1 MDGGGFARRLRLLA
15 VACLVSLLLAEVLVR
30 ALGLAPPLGRQY
42 RNFMADP
49 DLPFRIRPNSVER
62 GLAPSKE
69 FRFEYRHNSQ
79 GLRDVEHAAGKPPG
93 VFRIVAVGDSFTY
106 GVGAAFDE
114 TYLAVMERQLNAR
127 TGAHPRVETVRAGVP
142 RYYPETQR
150 IWLER
155 HGMAYQPDLVLVGFL
170 PNDVFDTLQG
180 LDAIA
185 VDPSGYLK
193 TREAR
198 ALPAWI
204 TWVFRFSHVGRLAVR
219 TALNLRHR
227 GDAGP
232 QWDEVYRSGGPYEP
246 AWLNVEGELG
256 RMAALVRAAGAKLV
270 VLHIPQLGPWDTT
283 RAYPARR
290 LAAWAEA
297 QGDVG
302 FIDALPAL
310 QAAAAQSPTPL
321 YFPLDGHCTSAGY
334 RVIGDLLATVL
345 ASRGEVP

>member
-1 MDGGGFARRLRLLA
+1 MAAGMVGRRLRLLA
-15 VACLVSLLLAEVLVR
+15 VACLVSLVLAEVLVR
-30 ALGLAPPLGRQY
+30 VLGLAPPLGRQY
-42 RNFMADP
+42 RHFMADP

-79 GLRDVEHAAGKPPG
+79 GLRDVEHTREKPEG
-93 VFRIVAVGDSFTY
+93 AFRIVAVGDSFTY
-106 GVGAAFDE
+106 GIGAAFDE
-114 TYLAVMERQLNAR
+114 SYLAVMERQLNAR
-127 TGAHPRVETVRAGVP
+127 AGVHPRVETVRAGVP
-142 RYYPETQR
+142 RYFPQTQR

-155 HGMAYQPDLVLVGFL
+155 HGLAFQPDLVLVGFL
-170 PNDVFDTLQG
+170 PNDVYDTLEG

-198 ALPAWI
+198 ALPSWI
-204 TWVFRFSHVGRLAVR
+204 TWVFRFSHAGRLAVR

-227 GDAGP
+227 GDPGP
-232 QWDEVYRSGGPYEP
+232 QWNEVYRAGGLYES
-246 AWLNVEGELG
+246 AWLDVERELARIAG
-256 RMAALVRAAGAKLV
+256 LVRDAGAKLV
-270 VLHIPQLGPWDTT
+270 VLHIPQQGPWDRA
-283 RAYPARR
+283 RAYPAQR

-302 FIDALPAL
+302 FVDALPAL
-310 QAAAAQSPTPL
+310 QAAAANSAAPL
-321 YFPLDGHCTSAGY
+321 YFPLDGHCTPAGY
-334 RVIGDLLATVL
+334 RVIGETLAAAL